1 MNQQAM
7 MRLKKMQKQMMEA
20 QEKLEQTVFTGTA
33 GGGMVSVEIKGSHE
47 VVSVKIDPDALE
59 SKDDIEMIED
69 SIVAALNDATKK
81 IEEESQKALG
91 GFGGG
96 LGGLF

>member
-20 QEKLEQTVFTGTA
+20 QEKLEATVFTGTA
-33 GGGMVSVEIKGSHE
+33 GGGAITVKVKGSHE
-47 VVSVKIDPDALE
+47 VVSVEIDEELA
-59 SKDDIEMIED
+59 KDDLEMVQD
-69 SIVAALNDATKK
+69 MIVIALNEANKK
-81 IEEESQKALG
+81 IEAETQKSLG

-96 LGGLF
+96 FPGLF

>member
-20 QEKLEQTVFTGTA
+20 QEKLEATVFTGTA
-33 GGGMVSVEIKGSHE
+33 GGGAITVKVKGSHE
-47 VVSVKIDPDALE
+47 VVSVEIDEELA
-59 SKDDIEMIED
+59 KDDLEMVQD
-69 SIVAALNDATKK
+69 MIVIALNEANKK
-81 IEEESQKALG
+81 IEAETQKSLG

-96 LGGLF
+96 IPGLF

>member
-20 QEKLEQTVFTGTA
+20 QEKLEATVFTGTA
-33 GGGMVSVEIKGSHE
+33 GGGAITVKVKGSHE
-47 VVSVKIDPDALE
+47 VVSVEIDEELA
-59 SKDDIEMIED
+59 KDDLEMVQDMLVIAFNE
-69 SIVAALNDATKK
+69 ANKK
-81 IEEESQKALG
+81 IEAETQKSLG

-96 LGGLF
+96 FPGLF

>member
-20 QEKLEQTVFTGTA
+20 QEKLEATVFTGTA
-33 GGGMVSVEIKGSHE
+33 GGGAITVKVKGSHE
-47 VVSVKIDPDALE
+47 VVAVEIDEELA
-59 SKDDIEMIED
+59 KDDLEMVQDMLVI
-69 SIVAALNDATKK
+69 ALNEANKK
-81 IEEESQKALG
+81 IEAETQKSLG

-96 LGGLF
+96 FPGLF

>member
-20 QEKLEQTVFTGTA
+20 QEKLEATVFTGTA
-33 GGGMVSVEIKGSHE
+33 GGGAITVKVKGSHE
-47 VVSVKIDPDALE
+47 VVAVEIDEDLA
-59 SKDDIEMIED
+59 KDDLEMVQDMLVI
-69 SIVAALNDATKK
+69 ALNEANKK
-81 IEEESQKALG
+81 IEAETQKTLG

-96 LGGLF
+96 FPGLF